1 MEIVLYWVKY
11 KTCVSDEEIAL
22 VLKCCEICTPNNQE
36 YQNVISQ
43 LPTAKMFDHSKFMD
57 SYCMTQITRLCISM
71 LFIPIMVFMVFY
83 SVMSKHLKEDHGII
97 DTYQQQIDFFA
108 EVRAKNQ
115 V

>member
-43 LPTAKMFDHSKFMD
+43 LPTAKMFDHSKFWVFYD
-57 SYCMTQITRLCISM
+57 SYSM
-71 LFIPIMVFMVFY
+71 GH
-83 SVMSKHLKEDHGII
+83 SV
-97 DTYQQQIDFFA
+97 
-108 EVRAKNQ
+108 
-115 V
+115 